1 MYCNCD
7 VSFNDIVKHLSQ
19 ISDSEYRNSYGDF
32 LDGHLYFSK
41 RVQNP
46 SFNKAANRIYRERM
60 VKQNKDVYSDAK
72 VFSDNNSSSFRSV
85 FRKLPVPISRYK
97 SYEKNP
103 EDSEFL
109 GYLDEN
115 EPCTDRPTFD
125 EMKEIFSSVINP
137 VPRNSKQKKLPK
149 KMSRKIRNRVFR
161 ESLFKSR
168 KTKLLSRDYRNGNIT
183 DITKNLTDMIR
194 KAYFDRIKEKIYQAS
209 NYKLYE
215 DLNLLD
221 NDFKNQEVIID
232 SLKGQNS
239 IDRKVNIK
247 DQITFPM
254 FYHSIGSIRLPI
266 DDIEEPFEA
275 WYAALFNMSR
285 IDYYHGKEML
295 FMSFNKNSSRI
306 LDIHIYLSFSYI
318 YLSSSC
324 QEFHIS
330 RAPRF

>member
-1 MYCNCD
+1 MERALVLLLMHFIYCTNMCCNWEVD
-7 VSFNDIVKHLSQ
+7 FNDVVKPLSQ
-19 ISDSEYRNSYGDF
+19 NSDSKYRNSYGDF

-46 SFNKAANRIYRERM
+46 SFHKATNRIYRERM
-60 VKQNKDVYSDAK
+60 VKQNKDFYGDAK
-72 VFSDNNSSSFRSV
+72 VFSDNSSSSMRSL

-103 EDSEFL
+103 DANEFL

-115 EPCTDRPTFD
+115 EPCTDRPTFY
-125 EMKEIFSSVINP
+125 EIKEIFSSVINP
-137 VPRNSKQKKLPK
+137 VPTISKRKKSPK
-149 KMSRKIRNRVFR
+149 KIFRKIRNRNFR

-168 KTKLLSRDYRNGNIT
+168 NIKLPSRGYRSGNIT
-183 DITKNLTDMIR
+183 DRRKNLGDKIR

-221 NDFKNQEVIID
+221 NNFKNQEVRID
-232 SLKGQNS
+232 SLKDQNS

-275 WYAALFNMSR
+275 WYAAVFNMSR
-285 IDYYHGKEML
+285 IDYYHGKETL
-295 FMSFNKNSSRI
+295 
-306 LDIHIYLSFSYI
+306 
-318 YLSSSC
+318 
-324 QEFHIS
+324 
-330 RAPRF
+330 